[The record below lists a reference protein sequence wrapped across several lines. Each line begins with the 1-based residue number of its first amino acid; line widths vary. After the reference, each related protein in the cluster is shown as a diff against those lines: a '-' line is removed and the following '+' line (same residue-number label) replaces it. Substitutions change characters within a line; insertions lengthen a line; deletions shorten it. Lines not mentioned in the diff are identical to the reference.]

1 MAMFIV
7 IMPIA
12 NLISLTKYTSLKCV
26 YSLLKINIITSTSY
40 VVLIEY
46 DINRNKNMLRFI

>member
-12 NLISLTKYTSLKCV
+12 KFISLTKYTSLKCV
-26 YSLLKINIITSTSY
+26 YSLLKIN
-40 VVLIEY
+40 LI
-46 DINRNKNMLRFI
+46 DI